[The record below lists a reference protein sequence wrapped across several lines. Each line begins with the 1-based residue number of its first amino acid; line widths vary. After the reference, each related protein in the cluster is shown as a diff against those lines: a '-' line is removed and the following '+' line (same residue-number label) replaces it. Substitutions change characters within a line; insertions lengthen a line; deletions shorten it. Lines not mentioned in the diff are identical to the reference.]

1 MCSKHDVGS
10 VTVALTQVR
19 ADDRGRGALPRG
31 DVALNANRLQYLLA
45 KTATCTHNRNHHREL
60 PRPGK
65 ARQQHNKIPIA
76 CMARGGTSSQCARGK
91 RRQRHARAR
100 ELDLASLD
108 DKQFVSEGT
117 QGASV
122 GVARP
127 SIGFG
132 GCAGS
137 PQVIETVCGHH
148 THPGWPSLKMT
159 SSVQQ
164 KTGRLATT
172 RLGDGPQTAAP
183 CDYDLGRHMPAVA
196 MYGVILSHMSLMMWS
211 ARPRN
216 NCAPDSC
223 VRQTLYSTPVGA
235 AQDPVSRP
243 NQSPAGCWREQRR
256 DGTEQGAAHWTD
268 RDLHDAEAV
277 HGLKKLFGKAAR
289 QLSKELLFIV
299 ARLAI

>member
-243 NQSPAGCWREQRR
+243 NQSPAGCWRK
-256 DGTEQGAAHWTD
+256 GT
-268 RDLHDAEAV
+268 
-277 HGLKKLFGKAAR
+277 AAR
-289 QLSKELLFIV
+289 WH
-299 ARLAI
+299 